1 MSMAMAT
8 VLFLC
13 GTPLY
18 RQKVPRG
25 SPITGIAQ
33 VVVAA
38 IRKRNINMPSEI
50 TLLYEN
56 DKDVEFIKSGR
67 KLPVHSDNFQ

>member
-1 MSMAMAT
+1 MGLHYTDTRFLEA
-8 VLFLC
+8 VLSLE
-13 GTPLY
+13 LL
-18 RQKVPRG
+18 
-25 SPITGIAQ
+25 TGIAQ

-38 IRKRNINMPSEI
+38 IRKRNITIPSDI

-56 DKDVEFIKSGR
+56 GEDVEFIKSGR